1 MCSALD
7 PTNKNSYTRRV
18 LRAMDPTR
26 NKASGTGAIMQG
38 LGLLVGGFDPG
49 TAALIGSA
57 GATASTGGAIYQG
70 ASDLSSKEPVAD
82 DNLRRQVLAES
93 QPPPTPFDVI
103 SADARMMKR
112 RYAKSLGFSPYF
124 LRQ

>member
-7 PTNKNSYTRRV
+7 PTNKNSYTRGV

-26 NKASGTGAIMQG
+26 NKASGAGALMQG

-49 TAALIGSA
+49 TAALLGST
-57 GATASTGGAIYQG
+57 GALIHTGGAIYQG
-70 ASDLSSKEPVAD
+70 SSDLSSKESVAD
-82 DNLRRQVLAES
+82 DNLKRQVMAES
-93 QPPPTPFDVI
+93 QPPPTLFDAI

>member
-7 PTNKNSYTRRV
+7 PTNKNSYTRAA

-26 NKASGTGAIMQG
+26 NKASGTGALMQG
-38 LGLLVGGFDPG
+38 LAPLVGDPG
-49 TAALIGSA
+49 IAAIIGST
-57 GATASTGGAIYQG
+57 GASIHIGGAIYQG
-70 ASDLSSKEPVAD
+70 ESDLSSKEPVAD

-103 SADARMMKR
+103 SADARTMKR